1 MQVCLRPQNPGTQQL
16 ILIYV
21 CITFGCLFY
30 SFFFSP
36 KSYTVVMWDVK
47 SELNSNYWFCLMH
60 NSQFHYTGNKTFL
73 ECLLFYIQIYLSSGF
88 VSAVSDKSSSY
99 FLSNFHRNL
108 SPINYIMVF
117 NIRIWDCW
125 KTRGKT
131 SLSLLSFLSTK
142 LFVTVK
148 PSITILISQ

>member
-1 MQVCLRPQNPGTQQL
+1 MFVLLLTVCF
-16 ILIYV
+16 IL
-21 CITFGCLFY
+21 
-30 SFFFSP
+30 FFFSP
-36 KSYTVVMWDVK
+36 KSYTVVMWNVN
-47 SELNSNYWFCLMH
+47 SELNSNYWFYLMH

-88 VSAVSDKSSSY
+88 VSAVNDKSSSY

-117 NIRIWDCW
+117 NIRIWDYW